1 MRTHFGFDTTDGL
14 TVMLARRVSVV
25 NHMLVKIIRQLQRQ
39 QARKCDCALKSVAML
54 NRSK

>member
-39 QARKCDCALKSVAML
+39 QARKCDCALKSVAMFFAP
-54 NRSK
+54 